1 VRSTDAGFML
11 LRVHGKN
18 EVQGQN
24 AVKNMHISYS
34 SSKMLQIPRKEGI
47 SDAASIAKVQIL
59 RGEPCFF
66 FSSSQK
72 FVIPSALEQD
82 Q

>member
-1 VRSTDAGFML
+1 MRSTDAGFML

-66 FSSSQK
+66 SPVVKSLLSP
-72 FVIPSALEQD
+72 VP
-82 Q
+82 